1 MARASGRLG
10 AMSRRQFL
18 AVGGGTAAAV
28 VLAACTPT
36 ATAPA
41 PAAPEGVTAAAP
53 KRGGTLTWAQI
64 LDNSVIDPHVA
75 TEASAQE
82 IDGEIFDFLVAA
94 DSDLNIQPWL
104 ATKWTIENN
113 ATKYAFTL
121 RDDVTFHDGTPFDSM
136 SVKKTIERI
145 VDPATKAGRAL
156 ALLGPLDHAEAPDP
170 RTAILVFKEPNPLLL
185 VSLWRPWFGMLSP
198 KQLATLKPGEA
209 LTAPIGTG
217 PYKLAGRTAD
227 GVTTLERNPDY
238 KWAPAFAANRDAS
251 YFDTIKLRRIAEPGT
266 RVATLESGESLLV
279 DDLPEADYVRLKSDK
294 RFSFVQAGK
303 KGPGYGFF
311 FNVKKFPA
319 SELAVRQAMN
329 WAVDRQGIVD
339 KLLFGV
345 HHPCVGPLTEGVW
358 GRLDELERTI
368 PFSGDKK
375 KAADILDAAG
385 WRVGAGGIREKGGL
399 KLSLVLAA
407 NAGAYPQNDLADAVQ
422 LQVREVGIDLQVQ
435 KMASNAFFDFTRG
448 SYKHD
453 LCDSMGANIDPD
465 ELRGRYHSR
474 FIGST
479 NFANTS
485 DPQLDDLLVKG
496 QNSLVGSDARKQV
509 YADAQ
514 RRMMELLPMLSLISV
529 IRTYGM
535 TNRLH
540 GLKVNPTGINTY
552 ALTDTWLD

>member
-1 MARASGRLG
+1 L
-10 AMSRRQFL
+10 SRREFL
-18 AVGGGTAAAV
+18 ALSGTAAAV
-28 VLAACTPT
+28 ALAACAPTTGGNPSTP
-36 ATAPA
+36 PA
-41 PAAPEGVTAAAP
+41 NAAAAA

-64 LDNSVIDPHVA
+64 LDNSIIDPHVA

-82 IDGEIFDFLVAA
+82 IDGEIFDFLVAV
-94 DSDLNIQPWL
+94 DTDLNIQPWL
-104 ATKWTIENN
+104 ATGWRIENS
-113 ATKYAFTL
+113 ATKFTFTL
-121 RDDVTFHDGTPFDSM
+121 RDDVTFHDGTPFDST

-170 RTAILVFKEPNPLLL
+170 RTAILYFKEPNPLLL

-198 KQLATLKPGEA
+198 KQLATLKPGEP

-217 PYKLAGRTAD
+217 PFRFAGRSAD

-238 KWAPAFAANRDAS
+238 KWAPAFAINRGAT

-279 DDLPEADYVRLKSDK
+279 DDLPEVDYVRLKNDK
-294 RFSFVQAGK
+294 RFAFAQAGK

-311 FNVKKFPA
+311 FNVKKFPV

-329 WAVDRQGIVD
+329 WAVDRQTIVD

-358 GRLDELERTI
+358 GRLDELEKTI
-368 PFSGDKK
+368 PYSGDKK
-375 KAADILDAAG
+375 KAADILEAAG
-385 WRVGAGGIREKGGL
+385 WKVGTGGIREKNGQ

-407 NAGAYPQNDLADAVQ
+407 NAGGYPQNDLADAVQ
-422 LQVREVGIDLQVQ
+422 LQVREIGIDLQVQ
-435 KMASNAFFDFTRG
+435 KMSSSAFFDFTRG
-448 SYKHD
+448 AYKHD

-485 DPQLDDLLVKG
+485 DPQLDELLVKG
-496 QNSLVGSDARKQV
+496 QNAPVGSDARKQL
-509 YADAQ
+509 YADVQ
-514 RRMMELLPMLSLISV
+514 RRMMDTLPMLSMISV

-552 ALTDTWLD
+552 ALTDAWLD

>member
-1 MARASGRLG
+1 
-10 AMSRRQFL
+10 MSRRTVSRNGLVNRREFL
-18 AVGGGTAAAV
+18 ALSGAAA
-28 VLAACTPT
+28 LAACAPTTGGGPSATAVSAT
-36 ATAPA
+36 AT
-41 PAAPEGVTAAAP
+41 P
-53 KRGGTLTWAQI
+53 KRGGTLIWAQI

-82 IDGEIFDFLVAA
+82 IDGELFDFLVAA

-113 ATKYAFTL
+113 ATKYTFTL
-121 RDDVTFHDGTPFDSM
+121 RDDVTFHDGTPFDST

-170 RTAILVFKEPNPLLL
+170 RTAILFFKEPNPLLL

-198 KQLATLKPGEA
+198 KQLATLKPGEP
-209 LTAPIGTG
+209 LTTPIGTG
-217 PYKLAGRTAD
+217 PYRFAGRTAD
-227 GVTTLERNPDY
+227 GQTTLERNPDY
-238 KWAPAFAANRDAS
+238 KWAPAFAANHGS
-251 YFDTIKLRRIAEPGT
+251 TYFDAIKLRRIAEPGT

-279 DDLPEADYVRLKSDK
+279 DDLPEADYVRLKNDK
-294 RFSFVQAGK
+294 RFTFLQAGK

-311 FNVKKFPA
+311 FNVKKFPV

-329 WAVDRQGIVD
+329 WAVDRQSIVD
-339 KLLFGV
+339 KVLFGV
-345 HHPCVGPLTEGVW
+345 HHPLVGPLTEGVW
-358 GRLDELERTI
+358 GRLDDIEKTI
-368 PFSGDKK
+368 PYSGDKK
-375 KAADILDAAG
+375 KAADILEAAG
-385 WRVGAGGIREKGGL
+385 WKVGAGGIREKNGQR
-399 KLSLVLAA
+399 LSLVLAA
-407 NAGAYPQNDLADAVQ
+407 NAGAYPQNDLADALQ
-422 LQVREVGIDLQVQ
+422 LQVKEIGIDLQVQ
-435 KMASNAFFDFTRG
+435 KMPSAAFFDFTRG

-465 ELRGRYHSR
+465 ELRGRYHSK

-479 NFANTS
+479 NFANTA

-496 QNSLVGSDARKQV
+496 QNTPVGTDARKQV
-509 YADAQ
+509 YADVQ
-514 RRMMELLPMLSLISV
+514 RRLMDTMPMLSMISV

-552 ALTDTWLD
+552 ALTDTWLE

>member
-1 MARASGRLG
+1 MARSKSTRLG
-10 AMSRRQFL
+10 MMKRREFL
-18 AVGGGTAAAV
+18 ALGGTAAAAAA
-28 VLAACTPT
+28 LAACAPTTAGPVGSAAAT
-36 ATAPA
+36 AT
-41 PAAPEGVTAAAP
+41 AAP

-94 DSDLNIQPWL
+94 DSDLQIRPWL

-113 ATKYAFTL
+113 ATKYTFTL
-121 RDDVTFHDGTPFDSM
+121 RDDVTFHDGTPFDST
-136 SVKKTIERI
+136 SVKKTVERI

-170 RTAILVFKEPNPLLL
+170 RTAILFFKEPNPLLL

-198 KQLATLKPGEA
+198 KQLATLRPGEP

-217 PYKLAGRTAD
+217 PYKFAGRTAD

-238 KWAPAFAANRDAS
+238 KWAPAFAANTGPA
-251 YFDTIKLRRIAEPGT
+251 YFDSIKLRRIAEPGT
-266 RVATLESGESLLV
+266 RVATMESGESLLV
-279 DDLPEADYVRLKSDK
+279 DDLPEADYVRLKNDK
-294 RFSFVQAGK
+294 RFTFIQAGK

-329 WAVDRQGIVD
+329 WAIDRQGIVD
-339 KLLFGV
+339 KVLFGV

-358 GRLDELERTI
+358 SRLDDLEKTI
-368 PFSGDKK
+368 PYAGDKK
-375 KAADILDAAG
+375 KATDILEAAG
-385 WRVGAGGIREKGGL
+385 WKVGAGGIREKNGQ

-422 LQVREVGIDLQVQ
+422 LQVREIGIDLQVQ

-474 FIGST
+474 FVGST

-485 DPQLDDLLVKG
+485 DAQLDDLLVKG
-496 QNSLVGSDARKQV
+496 QNAPVGSDARKQV
-509 YADAQ
+509 YADVQ
-514 RRMMELLPMLSLISV
+514 RRLMDLMPMLSMISV